1 MDYFVLRQDERY
13 TQIPMIEQLRT
24 QINTRHI
31 HLTDAHHIP
40 DTSIFY
46 VKADQETT
54 YLDFLDRQLVLMS
67 NNMKQLIDLYQ
78 PDYITKLVVLIDRTM
93 QKQSEY
99 YLPIFKEI
107 SCLSP
112 NTEFHHDHTTIKR
125 LVLQESQIQN
135 HQIFQIKESEKPLIV
150 IRLDVAESIFRRGF
164 TGICL
169 DRISVE

>member
-13 TQIPMIEQLRT
+13 TNIPMIEQLRT
-24 QINTRHI
+24 QIETRNI
-31 HLTDAHHIP
+31 HLTDAHKIP

-46 VKADQETT
+46 VKADQDTS
-54 YLDFLDRQLVLMS
+54 YLDLLDRQLVLIS
-67 NNMKQLIDLYQ
+67 RSMKQLIDLYQ
-78 PDYITKLVVLIDRTM
+78 PEYLTKVVVFMDKVM

-112 NTEFHHDHTTIKR
+112 NTQFHNDHTTIRK

-135 HQIFQIKESEKPLIV
+135 HPIFQIKESEKPLIV
-150 IRLDVAESIFRRGF
+150 IRLDVAESILRRGF
-164 TGICL
+164 TGILL
-169 DRISVE
+169 DRVPIE